1 MTSNIGSQEIKNA
14 FETNQSFKKAEQL
27 AKDNVMNILKLQVRP
42 EFLNR
47 IDEIV
52 LFSPL
57 TRNEIKK
64 IVCLQVKYIQERVKN
79 QQIELIISDEAVSQ
93 ITKLSFNPEYG
104 GRPVRRILQS
114 HILNPLSK
122 ELLLSNLDLKKQ
134 ILFDVV
140 NEHFIFRNT

>member
-14 FETNQSFKKAEQL
+14 FETNQSFNKAEQL
-27 AKDNVMNILKLQVRP
+27 AKDKVMNILKLQVRP

-64 IVCLQVKYIQERVKN
+64 IVCLQVKYIQE
-79 QQIELIISDEAVSQ
+79 
-93 ITKLSFNPEYG
+93 
-104 GRPVRRILQS
+104 
-114 HILNPLSK
+114 
-122 ELLLSNLDLKKQ
+122 
-134 ILFDVV
+134 
-140 NEHFIFRNT
+140 

>member
-1 MTSNIGSQEIKNA
+1 M
-14 FETNQSFKKAEQL
+14 
-27 AKDNVMNILKLQVRP
+27 
-42 EFLNR
+42 NR

>member
-1 MTSNIGSQEIKNA
+1 MFASQEIKNA
-14 FETNQSFKKAEQL
+14 FETNQSFNKAEQL
-27 AKDNVMNILKLQVRP
+27 AKDKVMNILKLQVRP

-64 IVCLQVKYIQERVKN
+64 IVSLQVKYIQERVKN
-79 QQIELIISDEAVSQ
+79 QQIELIISDEAISQ
-93 ITKLSFNPEYG
+93 IAKLSFNPEYG
-104 GRPVRRILQS
+104 GRPVRRVLQS
-114 HILNPLSK
+114 HLLNPLSK

-134 ILFDVV
+134 ILFDAVD
-140 NEHFIFRNT
+140 EHFIFRNT